1 MFFIFCRRRSKT
13 QYGKLCEKQ
22 ISVVRSGFLGEKMEL
37 YVLKCAIIV
46 VFRGSAANPRW
57 DIVALHKI
65 IKLILYV
72 IWLLPG
78 QRDPARNGSHCGVVL
93 LGSGKRA
100 PVWNVVKHDLT
111 LFALVSYLGWYNWT
125 RYCGFEQTAQMRWGI
140 IGIINNRAGDSGG
153 VGGCIRGC
161 DGGKVGG
168 EATFRCRLITSLN
181 SLVLKSYLGYVTLC
195 LRSNVCSRP
204 KNKFFN
210 PDYIFI

>member
-57 DIVALHKI
+57 DIVALYKI
-65 IKLILYV
+65 IKLNLFV

-111 LFALVSYLGWYNWT
+111 LFALGSLPRLVQLDSILWLWT
-125 RYCGFEQTAQMRWGI
+125 NGANAMGNYWHHKQSSWRQWRRWWLH
-140 IGIINNRAGDSGG
+140 S
-153 VGGCIRGC
+153 
-161 DGGKVGG
+161 
-168 EATFRCRLITSLN
+168 RL
-181 SLVLKSYLGYVTLC
+181 
-195 LRSNVCSRP
+195 RRW
-204 KNKFFN
+204 
-210 PDYIFI
+210 